1 MGRVHGPGSRV
12 GITRARIDV
21 ERRVGRGS
29 GGIILPND
37 ADMLD
42 AGVDVDWINT
52 LAKVG
57 VC

>member
-1 MGRVHGPGSRV
+1 VHGPGSRV

-37 ADMLD
+37 ADTLD
-42 AGVDVDWINT
+42 AGVDVDWINA
-52 LAKVG
+52 LAKAG